1 MNKVPNGWIS
11 STVGDA
17 CTIRNNLRLPIN
29 SDERESIKGDFPYF
43 GPTGILSFINDYKI
57 DDSFALIGED
67 GDHFLKFK
75 EKEMTLFFSGKANV
89 NNHAHIICDSSLC
102 KARWFY
108 FSFMHADITSHLT
121 RQGAKRYKLTKASLE
136 KLPILVPPLPEQIKI
151 AEILSTWD
159 NAINTVQKLLSN
171 SQQQKKA
178 LMQQLLTGKK
188 RFSGFEGEW
197 EEKRLIS
204 ICEKITDGAHN
215 SPASV
220 DAGGYPMYSVKDM
233 DENNF
238 KSGTARLISKDD
250 YETLIGQNCR
260 PQKNDVLIAKDGS
273 ILKNCF
279 VVKDDINGVILSSIA
294 ILRPIL
300 SLVFP
305 SYLAHYLK
313 DDCVKQRILDLFKSG
328 SGVPRIVLGDF
339 KKIKI
344 AIPALPEQQKI
355 AAVLTTADQETDNLR
370 AQLNHL
376 KQEKKA
382 LMQQLLTGKRRV
394 KIEEAA

>member
-1 MNKVPNGWIS
+1 MSKVPNGWAF

-17 CTIRNNLRLPIN
+17 CTIRNNLRFPIN
-29 SDERESIKGDFPYF
+29 SDERESIKGCFPYF

-57 DDSFALIGED
+57 DDNFALIGED

-89 NNHAHIICDSSLC
+89 NNHAHIICDSILC

-136 KLPILVPPLPEQIKI
+136 KLPILIPPLPEQIKI

-159 NAINTVQKLLSN
+159 NAINTVQKLLTN

-188 RFSGFEGEW
+188 RLLDKNGVRFSGEW
-197 EEKRLIS
+197 KKLAIGKLIKELKK
-204 ICEKITDGAHN
+204 EKISNPNEMELLTVKLHYKGVIRTGKYPNATERGRPYFKRYAGELIIGRQNLHNGGVAIVSKECDGLI
-215 SPASV
+215 ASNAISSFKANNISDINFILAFMSTEYFRFTV
-220 DAGGYPMYSVKDM
+220 NNLAGGTGQKEIGVKD
-233 DENNF
+233 
-238 KSGTARLISKDD
+238 
-250 YETLIGQNCR
+250 
-260 PQKNDVLIAKDGS
+260 
-273 ILKNCF
+273 
-279 VVKDDINGVILSSIA
+279 
-294 ILRPIL
+294 IL
-300 SLVFP
+300 SLPV
-305 SYLAHYLK
+305 
-313 DDCVKQRILDLFKSG
+313 I
-328 SGVPRIVLGDF
+328 VPPLE
-339 KKIKI
+339 
-344 AIPALPEQQKI
+344 EQQKI
-355 AAVLTTADQETDNLR
+355 AAVLTTADQEIDNLR

-394 KIEEAA
+394 KVEEAA

>member
-1 MNKVPNGWIS
+1 
-11 STVGDA
+11 
-17 CTIRNNLRLPIN
+17 
-29 SDERESIKGDFPYF
+29 
-43 GPTGILSFINDYKI
+43 
-57 DDSFALIGED
+57 
-67 GDHFLKFK
+67 
-75 EKEMTLFFSGKANV
+75 
-89 NNHAHIICDSSLC
+89 
-102 KARWFY
+102 
-108 FSFMHADITSHLT
+108 
-121 RQGAKRYKLTKASLE
+121 
-136 KLPILVPPLPEQIKI
+136 
-151 AEILSTWD
+151 
-159 NAINTVQKLLSN
+159 
-171 SQQQKKA
+171 
-178 LMQQLLTGKK
+178 
-188 RFSGFEGEW
+188 
-197 EEKRLIS
+197 
-204 ICEKITDGAHN
+204 
-215 SPASV
+215 
-220 DAGGYPMYSVKDM
+220 M